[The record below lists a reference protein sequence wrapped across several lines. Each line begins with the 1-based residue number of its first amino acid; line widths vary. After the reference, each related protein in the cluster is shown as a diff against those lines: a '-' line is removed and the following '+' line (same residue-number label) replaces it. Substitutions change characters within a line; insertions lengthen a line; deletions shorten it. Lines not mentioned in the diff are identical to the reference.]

1 MAVAV
6 GAPHLGQRLPHQLR
20 GAHRGPRGAA
30 DRRHVSLTG
39 EHRIHRVEFAATGV
53 AVLADVGV
61 EADHLQVRLGDARP
75 AQIIERQDGR
85 VRRVGGPERK
95 ALSGNVFSAVQI
107 AAGMCNEHGG
117 VVDVGIALGQWR
129 APPAGLQHGPHVG
142 QVGVPGDVDVAGDQR
157 IDQPRVV
164 GVEHEIHLG
173 VRAFG
178 VLEVAA
184 DAFPNRDHVGCV
196 CDCSHDE
203 RFG

>member
-1 MAVAV
+1 MLGVIPAHRQQPVEPRLVSFGGQRIQRGEHAVAVAV

-30 DRRHVSLTG
+30 DRRHVGLTG

-107 AAGMCNEHGG
+107 AAGMCNEHG
-117 VVDVGIALGQWR
+117 V
-129 APPAGLQHGPHVG
+129 
-142 QVGVPGDVDVAGDQR
+142 
-157 IDQPRVV
+157 
-164 GVEHEIHLG
+164 
-173 VRAFG
+173 
-178 VLEVAA
+178 
-184 DAFPNRDHVGCV
+184 
-196 CDCSHDE
+196 
-203 RFG
+203 